1 MPARLSVIGGRN
13 VDHVYKINDDQAAIL
28 GRSPSADIRV
38 CDDNASRKHCRLE
51 RVDGHWTITDLKSLN
66 GTHVNRKRIDAVRL
80 SSGDEVRIAATIY
93 EFTIDGEPA
102 PDAREE
108 LDGDETELKGAPV
121 EAEAC
126 VCAQCGRD
134 LPKNA
139 VDAGSVTEIGGRLFC
154 SRCVV
159 RHSGPEG
166 EAVEPSHAAQ
176 KPHETGESSEF
187 ASLLR
192 SLERA
197 TEADRLDEDK
207 APPPPPPDP
216 EAEPPKP
223 GASLLDRLRNKK
235 QEDQ

>member
-1 MPARLSVIGGRN
+1 MSARLRVTGGPN
-13 VDHVYKINDDQAAIL
+13 VDHVYKINDDQAAVL
-28 GRSPSADIRV
+28 GRSSSADVRV
-38 CDDNASRKHCRLE
+38 SDENASRKHCRLE

-80 SSGDEVRIAATIY
+80 SAGDEIRIAATVY
-93 EFTIDGEPA
+93 EFTIDAEPA

-108 LDGDETELKGAPV
+108 RDGDETEFKGAP
-121 EAEAC
+121 AEAC

-139 VDAGSVTEIGGRLFC
+139 VDAGSATEIGGRLFC
-154 SRCVV
+154 ARCVV
-159 RHSGPEG
+159 CHSGPEA
-166 EAVEPSHAAQ
+166 EAVEPGHAAE
-176 KPHETGESSEF
+176 KPDETGESSEF

-207 APPPPPPDP
+207 TPPPPPAS